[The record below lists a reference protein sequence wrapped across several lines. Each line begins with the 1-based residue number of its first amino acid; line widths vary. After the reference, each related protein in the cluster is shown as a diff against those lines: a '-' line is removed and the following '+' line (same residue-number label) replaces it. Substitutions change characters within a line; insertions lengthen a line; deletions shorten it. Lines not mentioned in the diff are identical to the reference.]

1 MTPAKEKRDPET
13 DVPLSITHYFCVAGR
28 VGSKMEGFSGTWAA
42 GRLGRVGLGEK
53 GGRGRRG
60 TQRVFAGDRLESL
73 TWDTA
78 EWKSSD

>member
-1 MTPAKEKRDPET
+1 
-13 DVPLSITHYFCVAGR
+13 
-28 VGSKMEGFSGTWAA
+28 MEGFSGTWAA